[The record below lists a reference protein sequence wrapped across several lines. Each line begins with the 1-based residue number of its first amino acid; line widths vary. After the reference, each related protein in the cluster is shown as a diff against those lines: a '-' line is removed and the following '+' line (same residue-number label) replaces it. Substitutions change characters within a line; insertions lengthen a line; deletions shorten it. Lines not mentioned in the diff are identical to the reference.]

1 MRSMFHADHRA
12 GTVISRRPAL
22 VVHGAAD
29 TSAPVELTGRR
40 TAQLV
45 PGCRYVEYPTAG
57 HGLFVTHAQ
66 QLNAELLELLKS

>member
-1 MRSMFHADHRA
+1 MFHADHRA
-12 GTVISRRPAL
+12 GLPAITVPTL
-22 VVHGAAD
+22 VVHGALD

-40 TAQLV
+40 TARLV

-57 HGLFVTHAQ
+57 HGLFVTHAG